1 MSSAER
7 QDSDGDDS
15 DGPDDEENDD
25 NEEEEDDS
33 QPESGLS
40 TNPSVSASP
49 QHLCSREAEVPPSA
63 LLAQMSISSV
73 SLFPVQ
79 PVPESQA
86 SGCVPVTA
94 PVSLSRQMCISG
106 SFSPAP
112 LPYCPPPA
120 ADASA
125 SDTESVHMMSPV
137 SPCRQM
143 SIDYPDFDVPPS
155 PPAPGRSSKPGQV
168 RPTSLP
174 YFSTPRS
181 ASSVSLDPVLVF
193 LCFQDSSSAPEPG
206 VPVDRGTQTSSYAA
220 PAPEGFP
227 PRGVPQTLGAA
238 EPHTHLFS
246 HLPLHSQQPSRSSYG
261 MVPVGGIQLVP
272 AGLAAYSTFV
282 PIQAGPVQLTIPA
295 VSIIH
300 RNTSPLPTS
309 NPSAP
314 PAQPFVVQEPLS
326 SVVPCFPLGQ
336 VAGLQPQTI
345 QPVGLE
351 TLNLMGLTN
360 TGLASTQQLLNQQG
374 LSLNATLGL
383 QVLAANPT
391 SQSSTVPQT
400 HVPGLQIVNIALPAI
415 IPSLSP
421 VPALSPLPG
430 SAERRSP
437 PEHELASA
445 RSCASPPPPPPT
457 SVSVSGGPT
466 GPTAAAAA
474 GLTETVGREESRA
487 SAAAAKS
494 QEDDARGGEPA
505 TQRPPP
511 PAASW
516 QKVVNDYNDAS
527 SDDEDRLV
535 IAT

>member
-1 MSSAER
+1 M
-7 QDSDGDDS
+7 
-15 DGPDDEENDD
+15 
-25 NEEEEDDS
+25 
-33 QPESGLS
+33 
-40 TNPSVSASP
+40 
-49 QHLCSREAEVPPSA
+49 
-63 LLAQMSISSV
+63 
-73 SLFPVQ
+73 
-79 PVPESQA
+79 
-86 SGCVPVTA
+86 
-94 PVSLSRQMCISG
+94 
-106 SFSPAP
+106 
-112 LPYCPPPA
+112 
-120 ADASA
+120 
-125 SDTESVHMMSPV
+125 
-137 SPCRQM
+137 
-143 SIDYPDFDVPPS
+143 
-155 PPAPGRSSKPGQV
+155 
-168 RPTSLP
+168 
-174 YFSTPRS
+174 
-181 ASSVSLDPVLVF
+181 
-193 LCFQDSSSAPEPG
+193 
-206 VPVDRGTQTSSYAA
+206 DRGTQTSSYAA

-227 PRGVPQTLGAA
+227 PRGLPHTLGA

-246 HLPLHSQQPSRSSYG
+246 HLPLHSQQPSRSSYS

-345 QPVGLE
+345 QPMGLE

-360 TGLASTQQLLNQQG
+360 TGLASTQLLNQQG

-391 SQSSTVPQT
+391 SQSNTVPQT

-430 SAERRSP
+430 SAERHSP

-445 RSCASPPPPPPT
+445 RSCASPPPPPT
-457 SVSVSGGPT
+457 SVSVSGPSGP
-466 GPTAAAAA
+466 PAAAAA
-474 GLTETVGREESRA
+474 GLTETVGKAESRA

-494 QEDDARGGEPA
+494 QEDNARGGEPA
-505 TQRPPP
+505 NPRPPP
-511 PAASW
+511 ATSW